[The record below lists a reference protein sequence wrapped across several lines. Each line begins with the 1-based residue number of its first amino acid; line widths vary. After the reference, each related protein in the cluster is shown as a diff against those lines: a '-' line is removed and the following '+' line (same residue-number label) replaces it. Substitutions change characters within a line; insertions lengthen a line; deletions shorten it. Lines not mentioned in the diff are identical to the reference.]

1 MIIII
6 PMEGQVR
13 TILHSPFLIARR
25 DSETQYSLTGQ
36 ALSMTGITA
45 DMILILPDNTDIAE
59 GQAVTDSLRMAALP
73 LESFIAP
80 SAEDAMADTL
90 GLLLRAAVADGK
102 VTDAEL
108 LRVQPALEGRL
119 WQPGIAVAVGDVYTF
134 GAFLWKCVQA
144 HATQGD
150 WSPDLTPALWH
161 KVEIVEENKTR
172 VWAAAIEYA
181 VGDVVAYPD
190 AHSARYVCLQAH
202 TSLEGWE
209 PPNVPRC
216 GRRRRHDAGICCSGT
231 NHIQRTRFFTA
242 EGRR

>member
-13 TILHSPFLIARR
+13 TILRSPFLIAHR

-36 ALSMTGITA
+36 AMCMTGITV
-45 DMILILPDNTDIAE
+45 DMILILPDSTEITE
-59 GQAVTDSLRMAALP
+59 GQAVTNELRAAALP

-80 SAEDAMADTL
+80 SAEDALADTL
-90 GLLLRAAVADGK
+90 GLLLRAAVVDGK

-134 GAFLWKCVQA
+134 GTFLWKCVQA
-144 HATQGD
+144 HTTQGD

-161 KVEIVEENKTR
+161 KVEIVSENETR
-172 VWAAAIEYA
+172 VWASAVEYV

-190 AHSARYVCLQAH
+190 TDGAQYECLQAH
-202 TSLEGWE
+202 TSQEGWQ
-209 PPNVPRC
+209 PPNVPALWR
-216 GRRRRHDAGICCSGT
+216 AVS
-231 NHIQRTRFFTA
+231 
-242 EGRR
+242 

>member
-13 TILHSPFLIARR
+13 TILRSPFLIAHR

-36 ALSMTGITA
+36 AMCMTDIAA
-45 DMILILPDNTDIAE
+45 DMILILPDGTEVTE

-73 LESFIAP
+73 LESFVTP
-80 SAEDAMADTL
+80 SAEDALADTL
-90 GLLLRAAVADGK
+90 GLLLRAAVVDGK

-144 HATQGD
+144 HTTQGD

-161 KVEIVEENKTR
+161 KVEIVSENETR
-172 VWAAAIEYA
+172 VWAAAVEYA

-190 AHSARYVCLQAH
+190 ADGTRYECLQAH
-202 TSLEGWE
+202 TSLVSWE
-209 PPNVPRC
+209 PPNVPALWR
-216 GRRRRHDAGICCSGT
+216 AVS
-231 NHIQRTRFFTA
+231 
-242 EGRR
+242 